1 MLNSAGMGF
10 VFTARDLASSTI
22 GRLERTFASLDER
35 VGLGSAKITSS
46 FRGLGVGMAFMTA
59 GLVGLGGAFALANVA
74 GKFEEAIAQVGAVS
88 NTTGAELAMLHD
100 AALDAGL
107 ATQFSPTEAAMGLR
121 DLAQAG
127 YTARE
132 STALLIPVL
141 DLAGGSLGELT
152 PQGAAG
158 VATQMMKVFGIS
170 IDQAAFSMDQM
181 VKSANLFSLGAGD
194 LPIALGTAARG
205 AQLLHQSLSE
215 TMITV
220 GLVKNAIPG
229 IEKASTAASVAM
241 ERMADS
247 KVQTALKGLHVEIK
261 DSGDNFRS
269 FLDIVGDLAPELEKM
284 SQVKRAGFLLE
295 TFGREALGGI
305 SATMEQLSHGVTDAT
320 GKLYKGAA
328 AVAYLRDQMANAG
341 GSMAAF
347 RDKMLATFEGQKKL
361 LRGSMETLGIVLGE
375 AFAEIFRPVVHAVV
389 EGVNAIIRVV
399 RGMPAPLK
407 KALGLLAVGIST
419 FVALTG
425 AVVAAKAGLALLSVG
440 LGAVGVSLGG
450 IVAAIAPAILVIG
463 LVAAAVYGLYVA
475 FQKNLGGI
483 ADFARTVWERVSL
496 FFRGLAQLIQQG
508 GFSDAVREELLKV
521 ENQGLKQF
529 LITVYAVAYRIQR
542 IWEGFKEGFTTAIE
556 AAAPV
561 FRELVAAFTDLGE
574 QVGRLFSG
582 WGDAAASLPSSEF
595 KSFGETVGGVFATI
609 VTWGAIVI
617 GWVARLVAGFVAG
630 FQSMKQFIQP
640 AIDAVGNA
648 LDRLSA
654 AWDKLTGTTQD
665 STAAVGESGQGWR
678 VLGEFLGQV
687 FGAIVKGTID
697 GLAFLIDVVGA
708 AIYVVSLLRD
718 AFVAAGTWIGETAAG
733 IYLWF
738 TETLP
743 NAISSAIDGI
753 VGFFNRIGKFLTGVG
768 RWFSGLFD
776 SIASGIK
783 SFLQP
788 VVDFFKGVGR
798 AIKAV
803 FDAISDLVIRILR
816 EIPDE
821 LLPSSLERLKRS
833 PLSTE
838 VRVADQFDAVARTE
852 TTAGRAEAAS
862 SSMPAAV
869 DTRARADDFAQ
880 FESNMKAYANDR
892 AQQQG
897 KAPPFNINLQVDGET
912 LARVQSNA
920 ETDLASRSFSP
931 VPAY

>member
-1 MLNSAGMGF
+1 MLNAGMGF

-22 GRLERTFASLDER
+22 ARLERTFASLDER
-35 VGLGSAKITSS
+35 VGLGTQRITRS
-46 FRGLGVGMAFMTA
+46 FRGLGIGMGLMTA
-59 GLVGLGGAFALANVA
+59 GLVGLGAGFALANVA
-74 GKFEEAIAQVGAVS
+74 GKFEEAIAQVGAIS
-88 NTTGAELAMLHD
+88 TASAEELKMFHD
-100 AALDAGL
+100 AAIEAGL
-107 ATQFSPTEAAMGLR
+107 ATQFSPTEATMGLR
-121 DLAQAG
+121 ELAQSG
-127 YTARE
+127 LTARE

-141 DLAGGSLGELT
+141 DLAAASLGELT

-158 VATQMMKVFGIS
+158 VATQMMKVFGIAV
-170 IDQAAFSMDQM
+170 DQAAFSMDQM
-181 VKSANLFSLGAGD
+181 VKSANLFSLNAGD

-215 TMITV
+215 TLITV

-229 IEKASTAASVAM
+229 IERASTAASVAM

-247 KVQTALKGLHVEIK
+247 KVQMALKDLHVEVK
-261 DSGDNFRS
+261 DSSDRFRS
-269 FLDIVGDLAPELEKM
+269 FLDIVGDLAPQLEKM
-284 SQVKRAGFLLE
+284 SDVKRAGFLLN

-305 SATMEQLSHGVTDAT
+305 SATMAQLAHGVTDAS
-320 GKLYKGAA
+320 GKLYQGAA
-328 AVAYLRDQMANAG
+328 AVAYLRDQMAKAG
-341 GSMAAF
+341 GTMAAF

-375 AFAEIFRPVVHAVV
+375 AFAEVFRPVVHAVV

-407 KALGLLAVGIST
+407 KALALLMVGIST

-425 AVVAAKAGLALLSVG
+425 AVVAAKAGLALLSMG

-450 IVAAIAPAILVIG
+450 IVAALAPAILVIG
-463 LVAAAVYGLYVA
+463 LVAAAAYGLYVA

-483 ADFARTVWERVSL
+483 GDFARTMWERVSL

-542 IWEGFKEGFTTAIE
+542 IWEGFREGFTTAIE

-561 FRELVAAFTDLGE
+561 FRELVAAFTDLGD
-574 QVGRLFSG
+574 QVSALFSG
-582 WGDAAASLPSSEF
+582 WGDAAASLPSSQF
-595 KSFGETVGGVFATI
+595 KSFGESVGSAFATI
-609 VTWGAIVI
+609 VSWAGVVI
-617 GWVARLVAGFVAG
+617 GWTARLAAGIVAGFR
-630 FQSMKQFIQP
+630 SMKQYIQP
-640 AIDAVGNA
+640 AIDAVSVA

-654 AWDKLTGTTQD
+654 AWDQLMGATGEASASATKAG
-665 STAAVGESGQGWR
+665 SAWR
-678 VLGEFLGQV
+678 VLGQFLGVV
-687 FGAIVKGTID
+687 FGTALEATLYV
-697 GLAFLIDVVGA
+697 LALVIRVVEAAVQVIGA
-708 AIYVVSLLRD
+708 LKD
-718 AFVAAGTWIGETAAG
+718 AFVTAGTWIGETAAG
-733 IYLWF
+733 IYIWF
-738 TETLP
+738 SETLP
-743 NAISSAIDGI
+743 NAISSSVEGI
-753 VGFFNRIGKFLTGVG
+753 IGFFNRIGKFLTGVG
-768 RWFSGLFD
+768 RWFTGLFD

-803 FDAISDLVIRILR
+803 FDAIRDMVIEILR

-821 LLPSSLERLKRS
+821 LLPSSLENLARS

-838 VRVADQFDAVARTE
+838 VRAADQFDATARTQ

-892 AQQQG
+892 AQLQG
-897 KAPPFNINLQVDGET
+897 KAQPFNINLQVDGET

-920 ETDLASRSFSP
+920 ETDLATRSFSP